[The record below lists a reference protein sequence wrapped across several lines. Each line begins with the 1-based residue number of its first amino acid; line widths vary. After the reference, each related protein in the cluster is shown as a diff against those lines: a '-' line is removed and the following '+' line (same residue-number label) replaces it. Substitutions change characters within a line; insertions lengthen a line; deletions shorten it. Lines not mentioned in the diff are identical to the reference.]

1 MNKNYAQSFV
11 TSSCVSLEQM
21 FGEKFLQEGE
31 IQDVSKVDIHKEI
44 VVQIHYSG
52 SISGCYLVSVDYLTA
67 KFLLEKMLGKDVSRE
82 LLFSLLKEFLN
93 VAVGEAFNVLL
104 EEFPTLTFLAPAVFH
119 SPIDLPE
126 MTSQKCTVKCGDHLI
141 DLFFCM
147 DRMALQVDKDLQ
159 QITSDKDQLEQL
171 TKKLTRVNKSL
182 EEEKEKSRRLLHK
195 AEEAA
200 RLKSEFM
207 AVMSHEMRTPLNAV
221 TGFTDILLDE
231 SLSAEQREMLN
242 TIKRSSDGLLD
253 IINDVLD
260 LSKLEANAVEVEEIE
275 FDLEEI
281 CYDAAEIARSKVSTQ
296 RVEINVD
303 MCDVY
308 SKIVGDSTK
317 IRQILINLM
326 GNAIKFTEEGEVLLK
341 ISNMMEDEEYI
352 HLEMRVIDTGIGMTE
367 AQCKKIFK
375 PFQQADS
382 STTRKYGGTG
392 LGLSIS
398 KGMVEA
404 MGGQLLVKSKEN
416 VGTEFYYELKFKKA
430 SKLKGRQYSVIS
442 GSGKSLIIDDNENS
456 RKVLRYHLEKM
467 GLSVEDYESYENAV
481 DQIAGKKYDIAFIDL
496 MMPGKDGFEVLK
508 LLREGAIAK
517 KYVAQTA
524 MVRPQ
529 LQGRIKESIFD
540 TYLSKPVRP
549 ETLDRVVSEVFRTT
563 KVELPQQKENEFDG
577 IVLNILV
584 AEDNPINQKLINKV
598 LSKMGHNVTVADDG
612 QKCIHE
618 LHKASY
624 DIIFMDMLMP
634 IMDGITATKE
644 IRKIDKFK
652 DMPIVA
658 MTANAM
664 SECKQECLEAG
675 MNDFVAKPVR
685 RDRLWQIFNEFC
697 YEKPLPTY
705 AEQPRVL
712 IIEDDRVIQKIISYF
727 FETKMPTVSWKI
739 ASDGVEACTLI
750 GSMRPHLILSDVL
763 MPNMDGVEVVKYLRN
778 NEEYKDTAVVVL
790 TTLEEGHEKIME
802 LRKLGVIDIFKKPL
816 KNHVL
821 FHTIRNEL
829 QATLLETSEYHS

>member
-1 MNKNYAQSFV
+1 VNKNYTQNFV
-11 TSSCVSLEQM
+11 TSACVSLEQM
-21 FGEKFLQEGE
+21 FSEKFVQVGE
-31 IQDVSKVDIHKEI
+31 IEDIQKVDIHKEI

-52 SISGCYLVSVDYLTA
+52 SISGCYLMSLDYSTA
-67 KFLLEKMLGKDVSRE
+67 KFLLEKLLGTDVSRE
-82 LLFSLLKEFLN
+82 LLFSLLKEYLN
-93 VAVGEAFNVLL
+93 VTVGEAFNILL
-104 EEFPTLTFLAPAVFH
+104 EEFPNLTFLAPAVFH

-126 MTSQKCTVKCGDHLI
+126 MTSQKCVIESNGHKI

-147 DRMALQVDKDLQ
+147 DRMALQVDASLKKV
-159 QITSDKDQLEQL
+159 TSDKEQLEAL

-182 EEEKEKSRRLLHK
+182 EEEKEKSRRLLK
-195 AEEAA
+195 KSEEAA

-231 SLSAEQREMLN
+231 SLSSEQREMLN
-242 TIKRSSDGLLD
+242 TIKRSSDSLLD
-253 IINDVLD
+253 VINDVLD
-260 LSKLEANAVEVEEIE
+260 LSKLEAGAIEVEEIE
-275 FDLEEI
+275 FDLEEVAF
-281 CYDAAEIARSKVSTQ
+281 DAADIARSKVSTQ

-303 MCDVY
+303 MCDVF
-308 SKIVGDSTK
+308 SLIVGDSTK

-326 GNAIKFTEEGEVLLK
+326 GNAIKFTEEGEVLFKVNNL
-341 ISNMMEDEEYI
+341 MEDDSYI
-352 HLEMRVIDTGIGMTE
+352 HLELRVIDTGIGMNKE
-367 AQCKKIFK
+367 QCKKIFK

-404 MGGQLLVKSKEN
+404 MGGELQVKSEVG
-416 VGTEFYYELKFKKA
+416 VGTEFFFELKFKKA
-430 SKLKGRQYSVIS
+430 SKLTVKKMHQLQGS
-442 GSGKSLIIDDNENS
+442 GSALIIDDNENS

-467 GLSVEDYESYENAV
+467 GVEVVDFPSYDDAV
-481 DQIAGKKYDIAFIDL
+481 PKIAGKKFDISFIDL

-508 LLREGAIAK
+508 LLKEASISK
-517 KYVAQTA
+517 KYIAQTA

-529 LQGRIKESIFD
+529 MQGRIRESIFD

-549 ETLDRVVSEVFRTT
+549 DTINRVVSDFFVTT
-563 KVELPQQKENEFDG
+563 KVELPQQKTNEFEG
-577 IVLNILV
+577 IVLDILV
-584 AEDNPINQKLINKV
+584 AEDNPINQKLIHKV
-598 LSKMGHNVTVADDG
+598 LTKMGHNVLVAEDG
-612 QKCIHE
+612 QQCINE
-618 LHKASY
+618 LHKNKY
-624 DIIFMDMLMP
+624 DIVFMDMLMP
-634 IMDGITATKE
+634 VMDGVTATKE
-644 IRKIDKFK
+644 IRQISKFK
-652 DMPIVA
+652 DLPIIA

-664 SECKQECLEAG
+664 SEFKTECLDAG
-675 MNDFVAKPVR
+675 MNDFIAKPVR
-685 RDRLWQIFNEFC
+685 RERLWQVFNKFC

-705 AEQPRVL
+705 SEQPRVL

-763 MPNMDGVEVVKYLRN
+763 MPNMDGVEVVKYLRSN
-778 NEEYKDTAVVVL
+778 DEYKDTAVVVL
-790 TTLEEGHEKIME
+790 TTLEEGHDKVLE
-802 LRKLGVIDIFKKPL
+802 LRKLGVVDIFKKPL

-829 QATLLETSEYHS
+829 EATLLDASEIY

>member
-1 MNKNYAQSFV
+1 MNKNYTQNFV
-11 TSSCVSLEQM
+11 TSACVSLEQM
-21 FGEKFLQEGE
+21 FSEKFVQVGE
-31 IQDVSKVDIHKEI
+31 IEDIQKVDIHKEI

-52 SISGCYLVSVDYLTA
+52 SISGCYLMSLDYSTA
-67 KFLLEKMLGKDVSRE
+67 KFLLEKLLGTDVSRE
-82 LLFSLLKEFLN
+82 LLFSLLKEYLN
-93 VAVGEAFNVLL
+93 VTVGEAFNILL
-104 EEFPTLTFLAPAVFH
+104 EEFPNLTFLAPAVFH

-126 MTSQKCTVKCGDHLI
+126 MTSQKCVIESNGHKI

-147 DRMALQVDKDLQ
+147 DRMALQVDASLKKV
-159 QITSDKDQLEQL
+159 TSDKEQLEAL

-182 EEEKEKSRRLLHK
+182 EEEKEKSRRLLK
-195 AEEAA
+195 KSEEAA

-231 SLSAEQREMLN
+231 SLSSEQREMLN
-242 TIKRSSDGLLD
+242 TIKRSSDSLLD
-253 IINDVLD
+253 VINDVLD
-260 LSKLEANAVEVEEIE
+260 LSKLEAGAIEVEEIE
-275 FDLEEI
+275 FDLEEVAF
-281 CYDAAEIARSKVSTQ
+281 DAADIARSKVSTQ

-303 MCDVY
+303 MCDVF
-308 SKIVGDSTK
+308 SLIVGDSTK

-326 GNAIKFTEEGEVLLK
+326 GNAIKFTEEGEVLFKVNNL
-341 ISNMMEDEEYI
+341 MEDDSYI
-352 HLEMRVIDTGIGMTE
+352 HLELRVIDTGIGMNKE
-367 AQCKKIFK
+367 QCKKIFK

-404 MGGQLLVKSKEN
+404 MGGELQVKSEVG
-416 VGTEFYYELKFKKA
+416 VGTEFFFELKFKKA
-430 SKLKGRQYSVIS
+430 SKLTVKKMHQLQGS
-442 GSGKSLIIDDNENS
+442 GSALIIDDNENS

-467 GLSVEDYESYENAV
+467 GVEVVDFPSYDDAV
-481 DQIAGKKYDIAFIDL
+481 PKIAGKKFDISFIDL

-508 LLREGAIAK
+508 LLKEASISK
-517 KYVAQTA
+517 KYIAQTA

-529 LQGRIKESIFD
+529 MQGRIRESIFD

-549 ETLDRVVSEVFRTT
+549 DTINRVVSDFFVTT
-563 KVELPQQKENEFDG
+563 KVELPQQKTNEFEG
-577 IVLNILV
+577 IVLDILV
-584 AEDNPINQKLINKV
+584 AEDNPINQKLIHKV
-598 LSKMGHNVTVADDG
+598 LTKMGHNVLVAEDG
-612 QKCIHE
+612 QQCINE
-618 LHKASY
+618 LHKNKY
-624 DIIFMDMLMP
+624 DIVFMDMLMP
-634 IMDGITATKE
+634 VMDGVTATKE
-644 IRKIDKFK
+644 IRQISKFK
-652 DMPIVA
+652 DLPIIA

-664 SECKQECLEAG
+664 SEFKTECLDAG
-675 MNDFVAKPVR
+675 MNDFIAKPVR
-685 RDRLWQIFNEFC
+685 RERLWQVFNKFC

-705 AEQPRVL
+705 SEQPRVL

-763 MPNMDGVEVVKYLRN
+763 MPNMDGVEVVKYLRSN
-778 NEEYKDTAVVVL
+778 DEYKDTAVVVL
-790 TTLEEGHEKIME
+790 TTLEEGHDKVLE
-802 LRKLGVIDIFKKPL
+802 LRKLGVVDIFKKPL

-829 QATLLETSEYHS
+829 EATLLDASEIY

>member
-11 TSSCVSLEQM
+11 TSACVALEQM
-21 FGEKFLQEGE
+21 FSENFVQLGE
-31 IQDVSKVDIHKEI
+31 IEDIQKVDIHKEI

-52 SISGCYLVSVDYLTA
+52 SISGCYIMSLDYSTA
-67 KFLLEKMLGKDVSRE
+67 KFLLEKLLGKDVSRE
-82 LLFSLLKEFLN
+82 LLFSLFKEFLN
-93 VAVGEAFNVLL
+93 VSVGEAFNILL
-104 EEFPTLTFLAPAVFH
+104 EEFPNLTFLAPAVFH

-126 MTSQKCTVKCGDHLI
+126 MTSQKCVLESNGHKI

-147 DRMALQVDKDLQ
+147 DRMALQVDADLKKV
-159 QITSDKDQLEQL
+159 TSDKEQLEAL

-182 EEEKEKSRRLLHK
+182 EEEKEKSRRLLKK

-242 TIKRSSDGLLD
+242 TIKRSSDSLLD
-253 IINDVLD
+253 VINDVLD
-260 LSKLEANAVEVEEIE
+260 LSKLEAGAIEVEEIE
-275 FDLEEI
+275 FDLEEVAF
-281 CYDAAEIARSKVSTQ
+281 DAADIARSKVSTQ

-303 MCDVY
+303 MCDVF
-308 SKIVGDSTK
+308 SLVTGDSTK
-317 IRQILINLM
+317 IRQVLINLM

-341 ISNMMEDEEYI
+341 IDNLMEDETYI
-352 HLEMRVIDTGIGMTE
+352 HLQLRVIDTGIGMTE
-367 AQCKKIFK
+367 EQCKKIFK

-404 MGGQLLVKSKEN
+404 MGGELQVKSEAGK
-416 VGTEFYYELKFKKA
+416 GTEFFFELKFKKA
-430 SKLKGRQYSVIS
+430 AKLAAKQINRVDGN
-442 GSGKSLIIDDNENS
+442 GKALIIDDNANS

-467 GLSVEDYESYENAV
+467 GVEVVDFPGYDEAV
-481 DQIAGKKYDIAFIDL
+481 PEIAGKKFDVSFIDL

-508 LLREGAIAK
+508 LLKEASISK
-517 KYVAQTA
+517 KYIAQTA

-529 LQGRIKESIFD
+529 MQGRIRESIFD

-549 ETLDRVVSEVFRTT
+549 ETLNRVVSDVFVTT
-563 KVELPQQKENEFDG
+563 QVELPQQKEQEYEG
-577 IVLNILV
+577 IILDILV
-584 AEDNPINQKLINKV
+584 AEDNPINQKLIHKV
-598 LSKMGHNVTVADDG
+598 LTKMGHNVHVAEDG
-612 QKCIHE
+612 QQCINE
-618 LHKASY
+618 LHKNKY
-624 DIIFMDMLMP
+624 DIVFMDMLMP
-634 IMDGITATKE
+634 IMDGVTATKE
-644 IRKIDKFK
+644 IRKISMFK
-652 DMPIVA
+652 DLPIIA

-664 SECKQECLEAG
+664 SEFKAECLNAG

-685 RDRLWQIFNEFC
+685 RERLWQVFNTYC

-705 AEQPRVL
+705 SEQPRVL

-763 MPNMDGVEVVKYLRN
+763 MPNMDGVEVVKYLRSN
-778 NEEYKDTAVVVL
+778 DEYKDTAVVVL
-790 TTLEEGHEKIME
+790 TTLEEGHDKVLE
-802 LRKLGVIDIFKKPL
+802 LRKLGVVDIFKKPL

-829 QATLLETSEYHS
+829 EATLLDASEIY

>member
-11 TSSCVSLEQM
+11 TSACVALEQM
-21 FGEKFLQEGE
+21 FSENFVQSGE
-31 IQDVSKVDIHKEI
+31 IEDIQKVDIHKEI

-52 SISGCYLVSVDYLTA
+52 SISGCYIMSLDYSTA
-67 KFLLEKMLGKDVSRE
+67 KFLLEKLLGKDVSRE
-82 LLFSLLKEFLN
+82 LLFSLLKEYLN
-93 VAVGEAFNVLL
+93 VTVGEAFNILL
-104 EEFPTLTFLAPAVFH
+104 EEFPNLTFLAPAIFH

-126 MTSQKCTVKCGDHLI
+126 MTTQKCTVESKGHKA

-147 DRMALQVDKDLQ
+147 DRMALQVDADLKKV
-159 QITSDKDQLEQL
+159 TSDKEQLEAL
-171 TKKLTRVNKSL
+171 TNKLTRVNKSL
-182 EEEKEKSRRLLHK
+182 EEEKEKSRRLLNK

-242 TIKRSSDGLLD
+242 TIKRSSDSLLD
-253 IINDVLD
+253 VINDVLD
-260 LSKLEANAVEVEEIE
+260 LSKLEAGAIEVEEIE
-275 FDLEEI
+275 FDLEDVAF
-281 CYDAAEIARSKVSTQ
+281 DAADIARSKVSTQ

-303 MCDVY
+303 MCDVF
-308 SKIVGDSTK
+308 SRIVGDSTK

-326 GNAIKFTEEGEVLLK
+326 GNAIKFTEEGEVFLK
-341 ISNMMEDEEYI
+341 VNNLMEDKEYI
-352 HLEMRVIDTGIGMTE
+352 HLELRVIDTGIGMTP

-404 MGGQLLVKSKEN
+404 MGGELQVKSKVNE
-416 VGTEFYYELKFKKA
+416 GTEFFFELKFKKA
-430 SKLKGRQYSVIS
+430 SKLAARQINRVQ
-442 GSGKSLIIDDNENS
+442 GTGTALIIDDNENS

-467 GLSVEDYESYENAV
+467 GIEVVDFPGYDEAV
-481 DQIAGKKYDIAFIDL
+481 TEIAGKNFDISFIDL

-508 LLREGAIAK
+508 LLKEASISR
-517 KYVAQTA
+517 KYIAQTA

-529 LQGRIKESIFD
+529 MQGRIRESIFD

-549 ETLDRVVSEVFRTT
+549 ETLNRVVSDVFLTT
-563 KVELPQQKENEFDG
+563 KVELPQEKEQEFEE
-577 IVLNILV
+577 ISLNILV
-584 AEDNPINQKLINKV
+584 AEDNPINQKLIHKV
-598 LSKMGHNVTVADDG
+598 LTKMSHNVVVAENG
-612 QKCIHE
+612 KICIDE
-618 LHKASY
+618 LHKNKY
-624 DIIFMDMLMP
+624 DIVFMDMLMP
-634 IMDGITATKE
+634 VMDGVTATKE
-644 IRKIDKFK
+644 IRKIAKFK
-652 DMPIVA
+652 DVPIIA

-664 SECKQECLEAG
+664 SEFKTECLNSG

-685 RDRLWQIFNEFC
+685 RERLWQVFNKFC

-705 AEQPRVL
+705 SEQPRVL

-763 MPNMDGVEVVKYLRN
+763 MPNMDGVEVVKYLRSN
-778 NEEYKDTAVVVL
+778 DEYKDTAVVVL
-790 TTLEEGHEKIME
+790 TTLEEGHDKILE

-829 QATLLETSEYHS
+829 EATLLDASEIY

>member
-11 TSSCVSLEQM
+11 TSACVALEQM
-21 FGEKFLQEGE
+21 FSEKFVQAGE
-31 IQDVSKVDIHKEI
+31 IVDVQKIDVHKEI

-52 SISGCYLVSVDYLTA
+52 SISGCYLMSLDYSTA
-67 KFLLEKMLGKDVSRE
+67 KFLLEKLLGKDVSRE

-93 VAVGEAFNVLL
+93 VTVGEAFNILL
-104 EEFPTLTFLAPAVFH
+104 REFPSLTFLAPAVFH

-126 MTSQKCTVKCGDHLI
+126 MTSQRCVVDSKGHNI

-147 DRMALQVDKDLQ
+147 DKMALQVDAELKK
-159 QITSDKDQLEQL
+159 ITSDKEQLEAL
-171 TKKLTRVNKSL
+171 TNKLTRVNKSL
-182 EEEKEKSRRLLHK
+182 EEEKEKSRRLLK
-195 AEEAA
+195 RAEEAA

-242 TIKRSSDGLLD
+242 TIKRSSDSLLD
-253 IINDVLD
+253 VINDVLD
-260 LSKLEANAVEVEEIE
+260 LSKLEAGAVDVEEIE
-275 FDLEEI
+275 FNLEDVA
-281 CYDAAEIARSKVSTQ
+281 YDAADIARSKVSTQ
-296 RVEINVD
+296 QVEINVD
-303 MCDVY
+303 MCDVF
-308 SKIVGDSTK
+308 SRVVGDSTK
-317 IRQILINLM
+317 IRQVLINLM
-326 GNAIKFTEEGEVLLK
+326 GNAIKFTEKGEVLLK
-341 ISNMMEDEEYI
+341 IDNLMEDEKYI
-352 HLEMRVIDTGIGMTE
+352 HLQLRVIDTGIGMTAE
-367 AQCKKIFK
+367 QCKKIFK

-404 MGGQLLVKSKEN
+404 MGGELLVKSK
-416 VGTEFYYELKFKKA
+416 VGSGTEFYFELKFKKA
-430 SKLKGRQYSVIS
+430 PKLNDRLVEVIQGNGRA
-442 GSGKSLIIDDNENS
+442 LIIDDNENS

-467 GLSVEDYESYENAV
+467 GIEVQDFPGYDEAV
-481 DQIAGKKYDIAFIDL
+481 PHIAGKKFDVAFIDL
-496 MMPGKDGFEVLK
+496 MMPGKDGFEVLQ
-508 LLREGAIAK
+508 LLREASIAK
-517 KYVAQTA
+517 KYIAQTA

-529 LQGRIKESIFD
+529 MQGRIRESIFD

-549 ETLDRVVSEVFRTT
+549 ETLNRVVADVFRTT
-563 KVELPQQKENEFDG
+563 KAELPQQKEQEFEG

-584 AEDNPINQKLINKV
+584 AEDNPINQKLIHKV
-598 LSKMGHNVTVADDG
+598 LTKMGHNVQIAEDG
-612 QKCIHE
+612 QQCINE
-618 LHKASY
+618 LHKNKY
-624 DIIFMDMLMP
+624 DIVFMDMLMP
-634 IMDGITATKE
+634 VMDGVTATKE
-644 IRKIDKFK
+644 IRKIDKFN
-652 DMPIVA
+652 DLPIIA

-664 SECKQECLEAG
+664 SEFKAECLNAG
-675 MNDFVAKPVR
+675 MNDFVAKPIR
-685 RDRLWQIFNEFC
+685 REKLWQVFNNYC

-705 AEQPRVL
+705 SEQPRVL

-763 MPNMDGVEVVKYLRN
+763 MPNMDGVEVVKYLRS

-790 TTLEEGHEKIME
+790 TTLEEGHQKILE
-802 LRKLGVIDIFKKPL
+802 LRKLGVVDIFKKPL
-816 KNHVL
+816 KNHIL
-821 FHTIRNEL
+821 FHTIRSEL
-829 QATLLETSEYHS
+829 EATLLDSSEIY

>member
-1 MNKNYAQSFV
+1 MNKNYTQSFSVSACV
-11 TSSCVSLEQM
+11 TLEQM
-21 FGEKFLQEGE
+21 FEESFIQLGE
-31 IQDVSKVDIHKEI
+31 IQNVNKVDIHKEI

-52 SISGCYLVSVDYLTA
+52 SISGCYLMSLDYSTA
-67 KFLLEKMLGKDVSRE
+67 KFLLEKLLGADVNRE

-93 VAVGEAFNVLL
+93 VSVGEAFNVLL
-104 EEFPTLTFLAPAVFH
+104 KEFPNLTFLAPAVFH

-126 MTSQKCTVKCGDHLI
+126 MTSQHAVLTCKDHYI
-141 DLFFCM
+141 DLYFCM
-147 DRMALQVDKDLQ
+147 DRMALQVNADLKKV
-159 QITSDKDQLEQL
+159 ISDKEQLEQL

-182 EEEKEKSRRLLHK
+182 EEEKEKSRRLLKK

-253 IINDVLD
+253 VINDVLD
-260 LSKLEANAVEVEEIE
+260 LSKLEANAVEVEGIE

-281 CYDAAEIARSKVSTQ
+281 AYDAADIARSKVSTQ

-303 MCDVY
+303 LCDIY

-317 IRQILINLM
+317 IRQILINLL

-341 ISNMMEDEEYI
+341 VENLLEDEEYI
-352 HLEMRVIDTGIGMTE
+352 HLEIKVKDTGIGMTQ
-367 AQCKKIFK
+367 AQCEKIFK

-398 KGMVEA
+398 KGLVEA
-404 MGGQLLVKSKEN
+404 MGGQLLVRSEVG
-416 VGTEFYYELKFKKA
+416 VGTEFFFELRFKKA
-430 SKLKGRQYSVIS
+430 PKFKGRKRLVIEDS
-442 GSGKSLIIDDNENS
+442 GSTLIVDDNENS

-467 GLSVEDYESYENAV
+467 GLVVEDYGGYDEAV
-481 DQIAGKKYDIAFIDL
+481 PHIAGKNFDIAFIDL

-508 LLREGAIAK
+508 LFKEASLAK
-517 KYVAQTA
+517 RYIAQTA

-529 LQGRIKESIFD
+529 LQGRLKESIFD

-549 ETLDRVVSEVFRTT
+549 EILNRVVSEVFNTT
-563 KVELPQQKENEFDG
+563 SENVSDQKESDFEG
-577 IVLNILV
+577 ITLDILI
-584 AEDNPINQKLINKV
+584 AEDNQINQTLIKKV
-598 LSKMGHNVTVADDG
+598 LRKMGHNVVIVENG
-612 QKCIHE
+612 QEAVDE
-618 LHKASY
+618 LQKSKY
-624 DIIFMDMLMP
+624 DIVLMDMLMP
-634 IMDGITATKE
+634 VMDGITATEE
-644 IRKIDKFK
+644 IRKNKKLK
-652 DMPIVA
+652 DLPIVA

-664 SECKQECLEAG
+664 SEYKKKCLDAG
-675 MNDFVAKPVR
+675 MNHFVSKPVR
-685 RDRLWQIFNEFC
+685 REKLWQLFNEYC

-705 AEQPRVL
+705 SEQPRVL

-750 GSMRPHLILSDVL
+750 GSMKPHLILTDIL
-763 MPNMDGVEVVKYLRN
+763 MPNMDGVEVVKFLRSN
-778 NEEYKDTAVVVL
+778 DEYKDTSVLVL
-790 TTLEEGHEKIME
+790 TTLEDDHEKILE

-816 KNHVL
+816 KNQVL
-821 FHTIRNEL
+821 FHTIKNEL
-829 QATLLETSEYHS
+829 HATLMDLSVIY